1 MNLFCSISFHVSRE
15 TRPLR
20 FLKPQGF
27 FVLYFILL
35 FNSLQ
40 AQKPK
45 PVKPVL
51 PVVIENGRLA
61 YNADSVTGDRIP
73 DFSYCGYKA
82 SEEVIPDVP
91 VRMVVPLIKGD
102 ATVTIQKAID
112 EVSALPLDKN
122 GFRGT
127 ILLQKGK
134 YEIGS
139 RLKIAA
145 SGVVVRGSGANGETI
160 LLGTGIERNGLI
172 RIEGKNNKTISSAI
186 EIVSDY
192 VPVNA
197 VKFNVGNTS
206 GLNAGDQIIV
216 RRPSTW
222 EWIDILGTRS
232 FGGGLS
238 ALGWK
243 PGDADIVFERKI
255 IAINGNT
262 ITINVPLTT
271 SLDKKYGGG
280 IVSKYEWS
288 GRINNV
294 GVENI
299 SLVSDYDKKNP
310 KDENHNWMAI
320 VLENVEDAWVRQV
333 SFKHFA
339 GSAVHVL
346 ETAKRITVED
356 CISTEPVSEIG
367 GQRRYTFFTR
377 GQQTLFQRCYASNGY
392 HDFSVG
398 HAAAGPNAFVQCVS
412 SRPHSFSGGIDKW
425 ASGVLF
431 DVVNVDGNAIR
442 FGNRGQDGQGA
453 GWSVANSFLWNCSAA
468 LIECDKPPT
477 AQNWSYGSWSQFAGN
492 GFWAESNN
500 HVEPR
505 SFYYAQLAERLNKK
519 VDVQAAILGI
529 GSEASSSPSV
539 EVAQQL
545 TKEAS
550 QPKMQMDE
558 WIRLASKRNPIP
570 VSTQNAKI
578 LKALQPVGLGV
589 YPPPFEAALLVK
601 NGWLTINNTVLSGK
615 RLEVPWWSGGTEA
628 KALETAKQKLAIT
641 RFVPGRDGA
650 GLTDDIGEVVQTMKE
665 QNMIGLEQHYAL
677 WYERRRDDHQR
688 VRRMDGEVW
697 APFYELPFARS
708 GSDTAWDGLSKYD
721 LTKYNPWYWNRMRE
735 FASEAEREGLLLIH
749 QNYFQHNIIEAGA
762 HYADFPWRAANNIN
776 KTPFIEPVNYAGD
789 KRIFYAEQFYNITNP
804 AYRELHKKYIW
815 QSLNNFQSSRNVIQS
830 IGEEFTGPLHF
841 VQFWLDCIKTWP
853 LFKTN
858 KPVISLST
866 TKDVQDAILNDPKYA
881 STVDLIDIKYWHY
894 QADGIVYAPQGGKN
908 LAPRQWAR
916 LLKPKATSFEQ
927 VYRAVREYRAQYPGK
942 AVMYS
947 GDGYDKYGW
956 AVFMAG
962 GSLPVLP
969 KGVDKDFLRAAATMQ
984 PVTQTGKVILVGKA
998 GFIIYDEN
1006 REVNLDLANY
1016 PGNYKV
1022 HFLNTKTGELIKKAN
1037 TIVGGKVAVITKP
1050 IDSDIIWLT
1059 KV

>member
-1 MNLFCSISFHVSRE
+1 MKQLVFTLSLFISG
-15 TRPLR
+15 
-20 FLKPQGF
+20 FL
-27 FVLYFILL
+27 L
-35 FNSLQ
+35 

-45 PVKPVL
+45 PVL
-51 PVVIENGRLA
+51 PLEIVKGKLV

-82 SEEVIPDVP
+82 SDEAIPNVP
-91 VRMVVPLIKGD
+91 VKVVVPVIKGD
-102 ATVTIQKAID
+102 ATATIQAAID
-112 EVSALPLDKN
+112 EVAKIPLDKN

-127 ILLQKGK
+127 VLLQKGK
-134 YEIGS
+134 YEIGTS
-139 RLKIAA
+139 LKINS
-145 SGVVVRGSGANGETI
+145 SGVVLRGSGANGETV
-160 LLGTGIERNGLI
+160 LFGTGIERNGLI
-172 RIEGKNNKTISSAI
+172 RVEGKNNKTTDSEI
-186 EIVSDY
+186 EIATYY

-197 VKFNVGNTS
+197 VKFNVANTS
-206 GLNAGDQIIV
+206 GLKAGDQVTV

-222 EWIDILGTRS
+222 EWIDELGTRT
-232 FGGGLS
+232 FGGGIS

-243 PGDADIVFERKI
+243 PGDADIFSDRKI
-255 IAINGNT
+255 VAINGNA
-262 ITINVPLTT
+262 ITIDVPLTS

-280 IVSKYEWS
+280 FISKYEWS

-346 ETAKRITVED
+346 ESAKRITVED

-377 GQQTLFQRCYASNGY
+377 GQQTLFQRCFASDGY
-392 HDFSVG
+392 HDFAVG
-398 HAAAGPNAFVQCVS
+398 YAAPGPNAFVQCVS

-453 GWSVANSFLWNCSAA
+453 GWSAANSFLWNCSAA

-477 AQNWSYGSWSQFAGN
+477 AQNWSYGSWSQFAGK

-500 HVEPR
+500 NLTPR
-505 SFYYAQLAERLNKK
+505 SFYYTQLKERLNKNIE
-519 VDVQAAILGI
+519 VQAAILEI

-550 QPKMQMDE
+550 QSKMQMDE

-570 VSTQNAKI
+570 VSSQNAKVM
-578 LKALQPVGLGV
+578 KPLQPGGWSTSVPLS
-589 YPPPFEAALLVK
+589 ATALIVK
-601 NGWLTINNTVLSGK
+601 NGWLTINNTILSGK
-615 RLEVPWWSGGTEA
+615 RQEVPWWSGGAEGRGLA
-628 KALETAKQKLAIT
+628 EAKQKLSVT
-641 RFVPGRDGA
+641 RFVPGRVGA
-650 GLTDDIGEVVQTMKE
+650 GLTDDLSEVVDSMKA
-665 QNMIGLEQHYAL
+665 NNIIGLEQHYAL

-688 VRRMDGEVW
+688 IRRMDGEVW

-708 GSDTAWDGLSKYD
+708 GKDTAWDGLSKYD
-721 LTKYNPWYWNRMRE
+721 LTKYNPWYWNRMNE
-735 FASEAEREGLLLIH
+735 FAQKALLKGLILVH

-762 HYADFPWRAANNIN
+762 HYTDFPWRPANNIN
-776 KTPFIEPVNYAGD
+776 NIKFVEPVNYAGD
-789 KRIFYAEQFYNITNP
+789 KRIFYAEQFYNISDP

-815 QSLNNFQSSRNVIQS
+815 KSLENFQFTPNVIQS

-841 VQFWLDCIKTWP
+841 VQFWLDCIKAWP
-853 LFKTN
+853 LIKTN

-866 TKDVQDAILNDPKYA
+866 TKDAQDAILKDPKYNA
-881 STVDLIDIKYWHY
+881 VVDVIDIKYWHY
-894 QADGIVYAPQGGKN
+894 QADGSVYAPEGGKN

-927 VYRAVREYRAQYPGK
+927 VYRAVREYRDKYPGK
-942 AVMYS
+942 AVIYS
-947 GDGYDKYGW
+947 GDNAERYGW

-962 GSLPVLP
+962 GSLPALP
-969 KGVDKDFLRAAATMQ
+969 KNIDKEFLRAAATMK
-984 PVTQTGKVILVGKA
+984 PSNEYGKYALASNDGIIFYNDGKNS
-998 GFIIYDEN
+998 IE
-1006 REVNLDLANY
+1006 LDLSKLKGNFKVSYINVKDGEILPGTNY
-1016 PGNYKV
+1016 V
-1022 HFLNTKTGELIKKAN
+1022 TGGRVIELKLPQDVVVVWVSK
-1037 TIVGGKVAVITKP
+1037 
-1050 IDSDIIWLT
+1050 
-1059 KV
+1059 